1 MAVSSGHYALGVQ
14 PGQRRSGG
22 GAAEHWST
30 SCGFSSSL
38 GPGLQHPCPQQH
50 RYGFLF
56 VATSLEP
63 APNPGQP
70 TGVCEGVM
78 LVLSGKQQKG
88 LGRGGVGRGLPKK
101 GKERQ
106 RCAGRSPRRET

>member
-56 VATSLEP
+56 VATALEP
-63 APNPGQP
+63 APDPGQP

-78 LVLSGKQQKG
+78 LVLSGNSR
-88 LGRGGVGRGLPKK
+88 RG
-101 GKERQ
+101 
-106 RCAGRSPRRET
+106 